1 MKPATQ
7 LIYVPDGATGEAAP
21 LTTPICET
29 TTFVFESAQQV
40 KDYNEGRSTKFLY
53 SRYANPTVLAVEE
66 RIATVEGA
74 EQALVFSSG
83 QAATTTAL
91 LGLLQAGDEVVC
103 SGAIYGGTLHLLA
116 DLLVKFGIRPRFASL
131 EEFRQPEGAPV
142 AGDEAGVVRVAD
154 QPDVALRRHRGGGSG
169 MSRGAACCRSSTT
182 PSQAR

>member
-21 LTTPICET
+21 LTTPIYET

-40 KDYNEGRSTKFLY
+40 QDYNEGRSTKFLY

-66 RIATVEGA
+66 KHRRVEGA

-91 LGLLQAGDEVVC
+91 LALLQAGDEVVC

-116 DLLVKFGIRPRFASL
+116 DLLAEVRDPA
-131 EEFRQPEGAPV
+131 A
-142 AGDEAGVVRVAD
+142 VRVA
-154 QPDVALRRHRGGGSG
+154 RR
-169 MSRGAACCRSSTT
+169 APPA
-182 PSQAR
+182 